1 MSLLIL
7 LDSSSSS
14 PTPTALDIVDVDVLS
29 RRLIRVELQDEVVI
43 NDDYFDTSNYA
54 ISVVEGTGEV
64 AITKILPFQDG
75 SKVSRFI
82 IIETQPMTYGTTYS
96 VSITDAVDRSGET
109 LLPASATFDARYSK
123 GDSILRSMPKH
134 YDTRSTSN
142 LAGVLLAIGRQDDLI
157 GGSRD
162 DDYTFD

>member
-7 LDSSSSS
+7 LDGGGGVVS
-14 PTPTALDIVDVDVLS
+14 LELVDVDVLS

-54 ISVVEGTGEV
+54 VSVVSGSGPVE
-64 AITKILPFQDG
+64 ITRILPFTDG
-75 SKVSRFI
+75 SKVSRYI

-96 VSITDAVDRSGET
+96 VELVSVTNRAGVS
-109 LLPASATFDARYSK
+109 LSATPKKFDARYTK
-123 GDSILRSMPKH
+123 GDSILRSIPKH
-134 YDTRSTSN
+134 YDKRPTSN
-142 LAGVLLAIGRQDDLI
+142 LAGVMLAIGRQDDLI

-162 DDYTFD
+162 DDYTF

>member
-7 LDSSSSS
+7 FDGDGVSPLD
-14 PTPTALDIVDVDVLS
+14 LVGVDLLT
-29 RRLIRVELQDEVVI
+29 RRLIRVELADEVVV
-43 NDDYFDTSNYA
+43 NADYFDTSNYDV
-54 ISVVEGTGEV
+54 SVLSGTGEV
-64 AITKILPFQDG
+64 EVIRILPFRDD
-75 SKVSRFI
+75 SKVTTSI
-82 IIETQPMTYGTTYS
+82 VIETQPLTLGTTYA
-96 VSITDAVDRSGET
+96 VSIINARGRNGIT
-109 LLPASATFDARYSK
+109 LEYSSAKLDARYTK

-142 LAGVLLAIGRQDDLI
+142 IAGVLLAIGRQDDLI